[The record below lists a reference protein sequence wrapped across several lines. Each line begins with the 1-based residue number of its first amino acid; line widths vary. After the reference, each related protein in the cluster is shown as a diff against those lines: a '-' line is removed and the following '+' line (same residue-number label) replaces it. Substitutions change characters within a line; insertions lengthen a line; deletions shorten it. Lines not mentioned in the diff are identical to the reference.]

1 MLAALLVAVAA
12 ATAPVPVVP
21 VAGPLDV
28 TTLVDDIGEDDDAV
42 LAARRSPR
50 RSTRRPSTTRPKAV
64 RTASPLNIGLAG
76 AGGAAIGAAVGIAGV
91 ATSGAF
97 AIGTFG
103 EQPTEVV
110 VVTAAVAIGIAVATP
125 FLAGLGGGLGVLLAD
140 PRTTATDWGGLA
152 SCASTGVCTGCS
164 TIFGAVTGGGIST
177 SGCGNLAPD
186 KPAEW
191 TAAAAAAG
199 IIVGGGLGAAAG
211 FVLAPDRSQLLAPI
225 GIGAF
230 AGGLVS
236 TAVFAGLAGGLGATM
251 R

>member
-12 ATAPVPVVP
+12 ATAPAP

-28 TTLVDDIGEDDDAV
+28 TALVDDVGEEDDVV

-50 RSTRRPSTTRPKAV
+50 RSTRRTPTRPKAV
-64 RTASPLNIGLAG
+64 STASPVNIGLAA
-76 AGGAAIGAAVGIAGV
+76 AGGAALGTAIGIAGV
-91 ATSGAF
+91 GTSGAF

-110 VVTAAVAIGIAVATP
+110 VVTAGVAIGIAVATP

-164 TIFGAVTGGGIST
+164 AIFGAATGGGIST
-177 SGCGNLAPD
+177 SGCANMAPD

-199 IIVGGGLGAAAG
+199 VVIGGGLGAAAG
-211 FVLAPDRSQLLAPI
+211 FVLAPDRSQLIAPMA
-225 GIGAF
+225 IGAF
-230 AGGLVS
+230 AGGLLS
-236 TAVFAGLAGGLGATM
+236 TATFAGLAGGLSATM
-251 R
+251 LR